1 MGVWPDLYIYSFYY
15 RYWRSLTAN
24 ISLPVRTL
32 AISIRVLYSS
42 QLVTAETWQT
52 GALTPLGLPGN
63 GGEGEGAGQQGD
75 VQEGG
80 GHLAGSHITWGS
92 QSNTDS
98 SRDSVSGNI
107 HSESSSCCPSVWS
120 HKITRAGDIQLTI
133 TKICFEYFVGGTEG
147 ERREGGNSKTSWGH
161 LPVMCL

>member
-1 MGVWPDLYIYSFYY
+1 MASSFVTYADIKQFKMGVWPDLNIYSFYY

-32 AISIRVLYSS
+32 AISIRVLYST

-80 GHLAGSHITWGS
+80 GHLAGSHITWAVRATLTAAG
-92 QSNTDS
+92 TL
-98 SRDSVSGNI
+98 SVGTSTVNLLPAARVFG
-107 HSESSSCCPSVWS
+107 
-120 HKITRAGDIQLTI
+120 A
-133 TKICFEYFVGGTEG
+133 TKSPGQVSF
-147 ERREGGNSKTSWGH
+147 N
-161 LPVMCL
+161 